1 MGVNGLS
8 RNPSLVINGRITLGS
23 RLVLISA
30 STPVDGENN
39 THPVGSSNIQGDD
52 NCHTLWH
59 ADSSYP
65 LNTCFSLLLFEM
77 NYKGK

>member
-1 MGVNGLS
+1 M
-8 RNPSLVINGRITLGS
+8 
-23 RLVLISA
+23 
-30 STPVDGENN
+30 DGENN
-39 THPVGSSNIQGDD
+39 THPEGSSNIQGDD
-52 NCHTLWH
+52 KSHTLWH